1 MTIFFVSV
9 TYYDI
14 ISAINLL
21 SAAFHCFESWACDA
35 ANADDDDPVYD
46 GIMKNVEVE
55 AIAIAIFKFGS

>member
-1 MTIFFVSV
+1 MLYQLF
-9 TYYDI
+9 
-14 ISAINLL
+14 